1 MDHHYR
7 HIRFSYREGV
17 GRIELARPDHL
28 NSLTEI
34 MHEDLR
40 TVLDFLASKEELRGL
55 LITGTGRGFCAGQDL
70 SERPALPEGQVRDLS
85 VGLKQNYEPLI
96 LRLKALPAPVI
107 CFVNGVAAGAGV
119 SLALACDLV
128 YAVRSARFIQAFT
141 RIGLLPDAG
150 ATHALPRLVGA
161 QRAMGAAL
169 FAEPISAETAER
181 WGLIWRCLPDEELEA
196 TMEAVHT
203 RLAHGPTR
211 AYAATKQALQA
222 ATGNT
227 LTEQLDLEA
236 ALQKSL
242 GLSADY
248 REGVRAFAEKRQPR
262 FSGS

>member
-1 MDHHYR
+1 MGHPYR
-7 HIRFSYREGV
+7 HIQFSYREGV
-17 GRIELARPDHL
+17 GRIVLARPEHL

-34 MHEDLR
+34 MHEDIR
-40 TVLDFLASKEELRGL
+40 AALDFLTARDDLRGL

-85 VGLKQNYEPLI
+85 IGLKQHYEPLI

-150 ATHALPRLVGA
+150 ATHALPQLVGP

-169 FAEPISAETAER
+169 FAEPVPAETAEQ
-181 WGLIWRCLPDEELEA
+181 WGLIWRCLPDEELES

-222 ATGNT
+222 ATDNT
-227 LTEQLDLEA
+227 LVQQLDLEA

-242 GLSADY
+242 GLTSDY
-248 REGVRAFAEKRQPR
+248 REGVQAFAEKRQAQ

>member
-1 MDHHYR
+1 MGHNYR
-7 HIRFSYREGV
+7 HLKFSCRESV
-17 GRIELARPDHL
+17 GRIVLARPDHL

-34 MHEDLR
+34 MHEDFR
-40 TVLDFLASKEELRGL
+40 AALDFLESKRDLRGL

-70 SERPALPEGQVRDLS
+70 NERPMLPEGQARDLS

-96 LRLKALPAPVI
+96 LRIKALPVPVI

-150 ATHALPRLVGA
+150 ATHALPRLVGP

-169 FAEPISAETAER
+169 FAEPVSAETAEQ
-181 WGLIWRCLPDEELEA
+181 WGLIWRCLPDGELDA

-222 ATGNT
+222 AMENT
-227 LTEQLDLEA
+227 LAEQLGLEA
-236 ALQKSL
+236 SLQKSL
-242 GLSADY
+242 GLSSDY